1 MPDVTEQQLI
11 MASVDIAGFAK
22 ATRCIG
28 DVELFELLEAYYQLV
43 GDGVASAR
51 GRVIKFMGD
60 GALVTFPAE
69 APANAVGALRA
80 LRREVEAW
88 LAEHPI
94 GEWVAVRA
102 HLGCVACGEL
112 GTADDRRYD
121 IIGHAVVE
129 LFRMTYAGFEL
140 SAALQEALDTAGG

>member
-1 MPDVTEQQLI
+1 MPDVTEQQVI

-22 ATRCIG
+22 ATRAIG

-43 GDGVASAR
+43 GDGVARAG

-60 GALVTFPAE
+60 GALVTFPVD
-69 APANAVGALRA
+69 APAAAVEALRVVK
-80 LRREVEAW
+80 REVEAW
-88 LAEHPI
+88 LGEHPM

-102 HLGCVACGEL
+102 HLGSVACGEL
-112 GTADDRRYD
+112 GTADERRHD

-129 LFRMTYAGFEL
+129 LFRMRYAGFEL
-140 SAALQEALDTAGG
+140 SAALQEALDAAGG